1 MCEISL
7 SGKKIVSDLREK
19 GVSPNKTFTIKY
31 PVIDKNLEH
40 HFLRGYFDGD
50 GCIRVNTDKRDGSK
64 RGDLRIV
71 GGSIEMMNKINERMN
86 FLFGTNINKLYGPKN
101 KEYKF
106 VGWAGMSDIEK
117 IYYGFYNESNLFL
130 GRKKIIFDEV
140 ISLIKDKEK
149 YRKK

>member
-1 MCEISL
+1 M
-7 SGKKIVSDLREK
+7 KKYRIIV
-19 GVSPNKTFTIKY
+19 GG
-31 PVIDKNLEH
+31 
-40 HFLRGYFDGD
+40 RGAECY
-50 GCIRVNTDKRDGSK
+50 IHRVNTDKRDGSK